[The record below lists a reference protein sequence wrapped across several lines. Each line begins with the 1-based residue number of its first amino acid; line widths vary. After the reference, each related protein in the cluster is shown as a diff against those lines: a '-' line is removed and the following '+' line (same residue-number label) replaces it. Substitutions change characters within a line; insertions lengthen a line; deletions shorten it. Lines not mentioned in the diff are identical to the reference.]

1 MNDHDPF
8 SPDDAQPTR
17 VWNPLLRRHA
27 VHLKPGEF
35 HLARPDETL
44 IAVVGFG
51 VSTCVRDPVT
61 GFGGMNY
68 FILPEEEAEPSD
80 DWRQTAANSAMRFGN
95 LAMEHLITA
104 ICKNGARREHLEI
117 MVFGANCPTRD
128 CGEQAER
135 HEAFLRAYL
144 AAEGMRPTIAHLG
157 GDKAQEVVYTA
168 AGGVAQVT
176 RLSADSAQLLL
187 AQELAFLVSLRKL
200 PEEAGEV
207 ELF

>member
-8 SPDDAQPTR
+8 SPDDAQPTCY
-17 VWNPLLRRHA
+17 WDPLLRRHVA
-27 VHLKPGEF
+27 HLKPGEF

-44 IAVVGFG
+44 IAEVGFG

-61 GFGGMNY
+61 GLGGMNY

-104 ICKNGARREHLEI
+104 ICKGGARRRDLEI
-117 MVFGANCPTRD
+117 MVFGANRATHD
-128 CGEQAER
+128 CFEQADR
-135 HEAFLRAYL
+135 HAAFLRAYL
-144 AAEGMRPTIAHLG
+144 ATEGMRPTIAALG
-157 GDKAQEVVYTA
+157 GDAAQEVVYTA
-168 AGGVAQVT
+168 VGGVAQLT